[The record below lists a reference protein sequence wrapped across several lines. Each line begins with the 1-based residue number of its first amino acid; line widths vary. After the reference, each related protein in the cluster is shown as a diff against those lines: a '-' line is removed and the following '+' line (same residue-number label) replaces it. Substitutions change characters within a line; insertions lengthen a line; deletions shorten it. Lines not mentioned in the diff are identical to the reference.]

1 MPFTMDDTFIE
12 TGKVVNTHGVR
23 GEVKILP
30 WADSPEFLLGFDHFY
45 IERQRVKVLSARVH
59 KGSVIAAFDG
69 VVGIEAAKSLRDK
82 VICIRKEDAT
92 LDEGRHFVADLIG
105 ITAIDDS
112 TGEKLGT
119 ISEILPLPQGSV
131 YVIRGE
137 REILVPAVP
146 EFIIETNIKSG
157 YVKIRLLEGL

>member
-1 MPFTMDDTFIE
+1 MNDAFIE

-30 WADSPEFLLGFDHFY
+30 WADSPDFLLDFDHFY
-45 IERQRVKVLSARVH
+45 IDEQKVKILSARVH
-59 KGSVIAAFDG
+59 KGCVIAAFDG
-69 VVGIEAAKSLRDK
+69 VSDIESARSLRNK

-92 LDEGRHFVADLIG
+92 LDEGVHFVADLVG
-105 ITAIDDS
+105 IAAIDDS

-119 ISEILPLPQGSV
+119 IAEVLSLPQGNV

-146 EFIIETNIKSG
+146 EFIIETNVEGG
-157 YVKIRLLEGL
+157 YVRLRLIEGL